1 MPDIKIKYLTD
12 KIEKL
17 TSVSYTHL
25 EMSACFAGWRE
36 SWSRKIWSLSW
47 DLLIW
52 RVIFVTIPVLS
63 LIHIYPGFSRGSA
76 R

>member
-1 MPDIKIKYLTD
+1 MKEKLYTIELTD
-12 KIEKL
+12 AVKR
-17 TSVSYTHL
+17 

-52 RVIFVTIPVLS
+52 RVIFVTIPVS
-63 LIHIYPGFSRGSA
+63 GDFAVIIQK
-76 R
+76 